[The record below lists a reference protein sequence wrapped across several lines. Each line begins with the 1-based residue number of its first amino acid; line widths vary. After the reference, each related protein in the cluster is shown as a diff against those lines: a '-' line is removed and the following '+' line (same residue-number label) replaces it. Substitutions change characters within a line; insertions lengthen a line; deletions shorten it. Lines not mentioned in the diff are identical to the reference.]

1 VYVLEG
7 VLRCTVGSET
17 RDLRPG
23 DTMATP
29 RGDVHGVSNPHS
41 ATARALIL
49 NTPDIGA
56 QYFRE
61 VAALVNTAGPPD
73 VSRFLEIMR
82 RSGLVPGAAHRS
94 PVATRSTSR
103 DTSGGSPHQRKLT
116 LSV

>member
-7 VLRCTVGSET
+7 VLRYTVGSET

-56 QYFRE
+56 QYFAR
-61 VAALVNTAGPPD
+61 
-73 VSRFLEIMR
+73 SR
-82 RSGLVPGAAHRS
+82 RSSIQLGHLMSADSSRS
-94 PVATRSTSR
+94 C
-103 DTSGGSPHQRKLT
+103 GGPDWFPARLT
-116 LSV
+116 DHL